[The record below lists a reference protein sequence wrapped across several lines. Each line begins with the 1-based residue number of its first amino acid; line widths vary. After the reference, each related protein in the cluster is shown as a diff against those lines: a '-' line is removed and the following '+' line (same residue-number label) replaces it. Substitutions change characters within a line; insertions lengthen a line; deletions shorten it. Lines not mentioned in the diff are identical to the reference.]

1 MDIRGKAISRRDFL
15 KTSGALVVSFS
26 WAGAASPAPGA
37 SASFPK
43 VIPADALD
51 SWIAIGADG
60 VVSASLGKVE
70 TGMGISTAFM
80 QVVADELDVPLDRVV
95 LVMGDTAQTVD
106 QRGTGGS
113 NGIMQGGSAL
123 RKASAQARAT
133 LLAMAAEKLGVPVE
147 KLRVKD
153 GVVSVEGDA
162 SRRVSYA
169 ELVGGRSLDVKIDE
183 KVKTKDPRDY
193 TIAGKPVARVDIPPK
208 VRGEYRYIQDFRVD
222 GMLHAR
228 VIRPPQALA
237 KLVSVDL
244 GAKLPGLVKVVRRG
258 EFVGVVCERE
268 EQAIAAAR
276 ELAVKWSTPQP
287 LYSASYDAL
296 YEELRR
302 AAPRVSKE
310 EGKAGDVESALAQA
324 KTMVEARYEYPF
336 QSHASM
342 GPACAVADVRDGVA
356 NVWFGGQKPY
366 ALRLGIAELL
376 ELPAEK
382 VRVSW
387 LPGPGSYG
395 QNDADDCA
403 ADCAL
408 LAQAVGRPV
417 RLQYSRLDGTGWD
430 PKAPPIAFRLRGA
443 LDGEGRVVAM
453 DMEARGYS
461 GRTRPSGT
469 DTAGDTLAGQLMGLT
484 AKSVDLYQLAE
495 DEYRFGARH
504 KVSHLIDWRRALGT
518 PLRTSHLRDPDGM
531 AKYFALE
538 SFVDELA
545 LAARTDPMEFRLRYL
560 ADPREA
566 AVVKAAADKARW
578 ESRVGPRDNARGKT
592 ATGRGI
598 AYANRNGTLV
608 AIVAEVEV
616 DRASGAWRA
625 RRVTCA
631 HDCGFVVNPLNLKG
645 TIEANIVQAM
655 SRAKH
660 EAVRF
665 DGTRVLS
672 VDWLTYPIVDMT
684 EVPDAIDI
692 VLVNNRP
699 DAPSRGAGEPA
710 TRPMAAALANALFDA
725 TGVRLRRCPLTP
737 EALRSQLRA

>member
-1 MDIRGKAISRRDFL
+1 MDICGNGISRRAFL
-15 KTSGALVVSFS
+15 KSSGALVVSFS
-26 WAGAASPAPGA
+26 WAGAAPAAPA
-37 SASFPK
+37 AAASFPK
-43 VIPADALD
+43 VIAPEALA

-80 QVVADELDVPLDRVV
+80 QIVAEELDVPLDRVV

-113 NGIMQGGSAL
+113 NGIMQGGSAI
-123 RKASAQARAT
+123 RRASAQARAA
-133 LLAMAAEKLGVPVE
+133 LLAMAAERLHAPVE
-147 KLRVKD
+147 QLTVKD
-153 GVVSVEGDA
+153 GVVSVPGDA
-162 SRRVSYA
+162 SRRVTYA
-169 ELVGGRSLDVKIDE
+169 ELVGGRALDVKIDE

-193 TIAGKPVARVDIPPK
+193 TIAGKPVARIDIPPK
-208 VRGEYRYIQDFRVD
+208 VRGEYRYIQDLRVD
-222 GMLHAR
+222 GMLHGR
-228 VIRPPQALA
+228 VIRPPQAGA
-237 KLVSVDL
+237 RLVSIEAD
-244 GAKLPGLVKVVRRG
+244 AKLPGLVKVVHRG

-268 EQAIAAAR
+268 EQAIEAAKR
-276 ELAVKWSTPQP
+276 LAVKWSTPQP

-302 AAPRVSKE
+302 APARVSKK
-310 EGKAGDVESALAQA
+310 EGADTATAMAAA
-324 KTMVEARYEYPF
+324 KTLVEARYEYPF

-342 GPACAVADVRDGVA
+342 GPACAVADVRGGVA
-356 NVWFGGQKPY
+356 SIWFGGQKPY

-376 ELPAEK
+376 QLPVEQ
-382 VRVSW
+382 VRVTW
-387 LPGPGSYG
+387 RPGPGSYG

-408 LAQAVGRPV
+408 LSQAVGRPV
-417 RLQYSRLDGTGWD
+417 RLQYSRLDATGWD
-430 PKAPPIAFRLRGA
+430 PKAPPIAFHLRGA
-443 LDGEGRVVAM
+443 LDADNRVVAL

-484 AKSVDLYQLAE
+484 AKSVDLYQLA
-495 DEYRFGARH
+495 DEEYAFGAKR
-504 KVSHLIDWRRALGT
+504 KVSHLIDWRSALGT

-531 AKYFALE
+531 AKFFALE

-545 LAARTDPMEFRLRYL
+545 LAARTDPVEFRLAYL
-560 ADPREA
+560 HDPREA
-566 AVVKAAADKARW
+566 AVVKAAADKAGW
-578 ESRVGPRDNARGKT
+578 QSRVGPRDDGKSRI

-616 DRASGAWRA
+616 DRSSGTWRA

-645 TIEANIVQAM
+645 TIEANIIQAM

-665 DGTRVLS
+665 DATRVLS
-672 VDWLTYPIVDMT
+672 VDWLTYPILDMM

-725 TGVRLRRCPLTP
+725 TGVRLLRCPLTP
-737 EALRSQLRA
+737 EALRTKLVT